1 MSYLTSALKQSQQ
14 SMTAEQDYLTQR
26 QHAQL
31 NRYKKIATITATVVL
46 SAATFASGYY
56 IGKLTQPTAAEIT
69 KQQPTAKVAP
79 QSQPEKQP
87 QPSEPQLAA
96 EPQATQPAATAIAPD
111 PAASAAPQPS
121 QQSSA
126 SQQHF
131 QWVSVQVGVDNQGQP
146 LYQQQLVPVD
156 ALTQAPVV
164 SNTPQAKSAPA
175 ATEVSVGEQG
185 DGDYSGYRVLGA
197 PLQQPTQELEGV
209 SDELKEAF
217 ANAVKETEQKQS
229 VDVISASKTSAA
241 ATPVELLPS
250 SLQASIPSL
259 RYQAHIYATEASK
272 RWIKINNRPLYEG
285 DSLGALTV
293 VEITPEQTRFDFDGI
308 EFSLQAMQDWLP

>member
-14 SMTAEQDYLTQR
+14 SVNAEQDYLSQK

-31 NRYKKIATITATVVL
+31 NFYKRVAAITATVVL

-56 IGKLTQPTAAEIT
+56 IGKITEPTAVEIT
-69 KQQPTAKVAP
+69 KPLVNT
-79 QSQPEKQP
+79 
-87 QPSEPQLAA
+87 EPAF
-96 EPQATQPAATAIAPD
+96 EPQAETQLTPDEQIPKDLQATKQTAQSALAPSEALSNAAQPATPATQP
-111 PAASAAPQPS
+111 
-121 QQSSA
+121 
-126 SQQHF
+126 QQHF
-131 QWVSVQVGVDNQGQP
+131 QWVSVQIGVDNQGQP

-156 ALTQAPVV
+156 ALTQTPVT
-164 SNTPQAKSAPA
+164 SSKAQPKSAPA
-175 ATEVSVGEQG
+175 TSEVGVGEQG
-185 DGDYSGYRVLGA
+185 DGDYAGYRVLGA
-197 PLQQPTQELEGV
+197 PLQQTSEELDGV

-229 VDVISASKTSAA
+229 VDVIAASKTSAA
-241 ATPVELLPS
+241 ATPIELLPS

-259 RYQAHIYATEASK
+259 RYQAHIYATEANK
-272 RWIKINNRPLYEG
+272 RWIKLNNRPLYEG